1 MSDFWY
7 WILLILVAVPVVVL
21 WLYSVT
27 DVLRRKDIS
36 GPVAV
41 AWIVGIVA
49 FPLVGAA
56 LYLVFRPSRSDDMRG
71 FGSREVGRPRT
82 RPPADSGDD
91 RSSD

>member
-7 WILLILVAVPVVVL
+7 WIVLIVVAVPAVAL

-41 AWIVGIVA
+41 AWIVAILVL
-49 FPLVGAA
+49 PLVGAA
-56 LYLVFRPSRSDDMRG
+56 LYLVFRPSRSDDIRG
-71 FGSREVGRPRT
+71 F
-82 RPPADSGDD
+82 
-91 RSSD
+91 